1 LSLWQRKEIQELLP
15 VMNRSM
21 GEEIT
26 PSSDFFT
33 DVRRIRAETRAEAV
47 RAVNSAMVEAYW

>member
-1 LSLWQRKEIQELLP
+1 
-15 VMNRSM
+15 MNRSM